1 MMHEDVNTKMEEV
14 GKLRNTL
21 LIVEKRHE
29 DTNNDVRENGEQM
42 RALFKKNY
50 QYMER
55 KSDEVQA

>member
-50 QYMER
+50 
-55 KSDEVQA
+55 